1 MANVGFKMGLQTALD
16 ALLTAGT
23 AANATPGTFY
33 LTSDTN
39 RLYIGKDDKSI
50 APVNAGIITVD
61 KIKQESGDA
70 SGLTYLPV
78 LESAEDKKKAIGN
91 YYYAKNENILCV
103 FNGDQWVQINSVVT
117 NTAIATDVSGT
128 GTVTVDTVVSQTA
141 GGNVSDSYKITGAN
155 GLTVSAANDTIT
167 VSTTTPITMAA
178 AQGADSKTAAVSL
191 ASSLNKDGQAQKF
204 NLVGGTN
211 VDSINVDGDNIT
223 INVQDTK
230 NTGLS
235 TDVSADATN
244 NKVTIATAVSQTP
257 GNAVSDEY
265 SIAGSNGIKVTSSAA
280 DALSIAAEQIK
291 VGVAS
296 ATGGAAVSL
305 NDSGLVNSSNKGF
318 NIVSGN
324 SNVTV
329 AVDGT
334 NIKISSVDKDTT
346 TQSVATD
353 LDTSNGTVTVTTT
366 VTPTEG
372 LAKQDSYTITGSNG
386 INVSSTGDA
395 LTVSADKMQMGVAA
409 ATDGASI
416 KLQNSAMVDTAAA
429 DFNIVSGNDNVTVEV
444 DGKNVKISS
453 VDTDTKVTSVALSAT
468 STGIDFALTPSAGN
482 TLTANVDP
490 VIAYGQNGTVKA
502 HFNKGE
508 AALDVYTVAETD
520 TLIKNELKLFN
531 AMVYRRVLVNKDDP
545 LPTAN
550 VSVGDTYLVGYD
562 GYSYY
567 DPDEKK
573 TFDYPKGT
581 LVIAR
586 STYTTDKGEDSEG
599 YIPSGHIRWDHVTGS
614 QTDTQYEMLAIA
626 YGVQLFAD
634 GSKDSGSL
642 VIYDNKKA
650 EQVHAN
656 DDPPYNANDNYDVE
670 VTEGN
675 TTGKVQELI
684 VKHKDYDTTA
694 GKADGNSSAV
704 MSGGSFDIIAVDT
717 ISTSNGH
724 ITEYTTKKFTVKD
737 TNATLSAYEAAVAK
751 VTENKSVKL
760 TQSVA
765 MTPGNGGN
773 PYTKETNISFE
784 STNDNLQINPN
795 AAGSGIVMN
804 LVWGTF

>member
-1 MANVGFKMGLQTALD
+1 MANVGFKLGLQTALD

-39 RLYIGKDDKSI
+39 RLYIGKEDKSI

-61 KIKQESGDA
+61 KIRQESGDA
-70 SGLTYLPV
+70 AGLTYLPV
-78 LESAEDKKKAIGN
+78 LENAEDKKKAIGN
-91 YYYAKNENILCV
+91 YYYAKKENILCV

-117 NTAIATDVSGT
+117 NTSIATDVSGT

-141 GGNVSDSYKITGAN
+141 GGSVSDSYKITGAN
-155 GLTVSAANDTIT
+155 GLTVSAANDTVT
-167 VSTTTPITMAA
+167 VSTTTPITMGAE
-178 AQGADSKTAAVSL
+178 QGANNKTAAVSL
-191 ASSLNKDGQAQKF
+191 ISSLNKDGQAQKF

-211 VDSINVDGDNIT
+211 VDSINVSGDDIT

-235 TDVSADATN
+235 TDVSADAAN
-244 NKVTIATAVSQTP
+244 NKVTIATAVSQAP

-265 SIAGSNGIKVTSSAA
+265 SITGSNGIKVTSSAA

-291 VGVAS
+291 VGVAT

-305 NDSGLVNSSNKGF
+305 NDSGLVNSTNKGF

-329 AVDGT
+329 AVDGN
-334 NIKISSVDKDTT
+334 NIKISSIDKDTT
-346 TQSVATD
+346 TQSVSTD
-353 LDTSNGTVTVTTT
+353 LGTSNGVVTVTTT

-409 ATDGASI
+409 ASNGANV
-416 KLQNSAMVDTAAA
+416 KLQNSAMVDTATA
-429 DFNIVSGNDNVTVEV
+429 DFNIIPGNDNVTVEV

-453 VDTDTKVTSVALSAT
+453 VDTDTTVTSVALTAAN
-468 STGIDFALTPSAGN
+468 TGIDFALTPSAGN

-490 VIAYGQNGTVKA
+490 IVAYGKNGTVEA
-502 HFNKGE
+502 HFNSGK
-508 AALDVYTVAETD
+508 ATLNVYTADETD
-520 TLIKNELKLFN
+520 ALIDSELKLFN
-531 AMVYRRVLVNKDDP
+531 SMVYRGVLASESEP

-550 VSVGDTYLVGYD
+550 VAVGDTYLIGYD
-562 GYSYY
+562 GYETPA
-567 DPDEKK
+567 PDKK
-573 TFDYPKGT
+573 SYPKGT

-586 STYTTDKGEDSEG
+586 STYPTGGGEVDG
-599 YIPSGHIRWDHVTGS
+599 YIPSGYIQWDYVTGS
-614 QTDTQYEMLAIA
+614 QVDTQYQLMAIA
-626 YGVQLFAD
+626 NGVELFTD
-634 GSKDSGSL
+634 GTKSSGSL
-642 VIYDNKKA
+642 TIKDAAADTTTGNDVI
-650 EQVHAN
+650 
-656 DDPPYNANDNYDVE
+656 
-670 VTEGN
+670 VTTGN
-675 TTGKVQELI
+675 TSGNTQALT
-684 VKHKDYDTTA
+684 VKHKKYEVNA
-694 GKADGNSSAV
+694 GAADGNSSAT

-724 ITEYTTKKFTVKD
+724 ITGYTTKKFTVKD
-737 TNATLSAYEAAVAK
+737 TNATLSAYQATVAK

-765 MTPGNGGN
+765 MTPNNGGN
-773 PYTKETNISFE
+773 AYTKETNISFE
-784 STNDNLQINPN
+784 STNDNLQINAN
-795 AAGSGIVMN
+795 TGGSGIVMN

>member
-1 MANVGFKMGLQTALD
+1 MANVGFKMGLQSALD
-16 ALLTAGT
+16 ALLTAGVG
-23 AANATPGTFY
+23 ANATPGTFY

-61 KIKQESGDA
+61 KIKQETGDA
-70 SGLTYLPV
+70 TGLTYLPV

-155 GLTVSAANDTIT
+155 GLAVSAANDTVTI
-167 VSTTTPITMAA
+167 STTTPITMGA
-178 AQGADSKTAAVSL
+178 AQGADTKTAAVSL
-191 ASSLNKDGQAQKF
+191 TSSLNKDGQAQKF

-211 VDSINVDGDNIT
+211 VDSISVDGENIT

-235 TDVSADATN
+235 TDISADATN

-265 SIAGSNGIKVTSSAA
+265 SIAGSNGIKVTSSSA
-280 DALSIAAEQIK
+280 DALSISADQIK

-305 NDSGLVNSSNKGF
+305 NDSGLVNASNKGF

-329 AVDGT
+329 AVDGN

-353 LDTSNGTVTVTTT
+353 LETSNGVVTVTTT

-372 LAKQDSYTITGSNG
+372 LAKQDTYTITGSNG

-395 LTVSADKMQMGVAA
+395 LTVSADKMQMGVSTATNGAA
-409 ATDGASI
+409 I
-416 KLQNSAMVDTAAA
+416 KLQNSAMVDTTTA
-429 DFNIVSGNDNVTVEV
+429 DFNIISGNDNVTVEV

-453 VDTDTKVTSVALSAT
+453 VDTDTKVTNVALSAAAA
-468 STGIDFALTPSAGN
+468 GFDFALTSSAGSP
-482 TLTANVDP
+482 LTTNIDP
-490 VIAYGQNGTVKA
+490 VIAIGEDGTKKI
-502 HFNKGE
+502 HFVNGE
-508 AALDVYTVAETD
+508 AALDVYTMAETD
-520 TLIKNELKLFN
+520 ALIENELKLFN
-531 AMVYRRVLVNKDDP
+531 SMVYRGVLANDLQP
-545 LPTAN
+545 LPTTN
-550 VSVGDTYLVGYD
+550 VAVGDTYLIGYD
-562 GYSYY
+562 GYEVTV
-567 DPDEKK
+567 DGVKK
-573 TFDYPKGT
+573 DYPKGT

-586 STYTTDKGEDSEG
+586 STYPDNGGEVNG
-599 YIPSGHIRWDHVTGS
+599 FIPSGYIQWDYVTGS
-614 QTDTQYEMLAIA
+614 QVDTQYEMMAISN
-626 YGVQLFAD
+626 GVQLFAD
-634 GSKDSGSL
+634 GTKNAGTFTITDAAADDATTTKNDIIVSSGATSG
-642 VIYDNKKA
+642 
-650 EQVHAN
+650 
-656 DDPPYNANDNYDVE
+656 NAQAL
-670 VTEGN
+670 T
-675 TTGKVQELI
+675 I
-684 VKHKDYDTTA
+684 KHKKYETTA
-694 GKADGNSSAV
+694 GKADGDTSAT
-704 MSGGSFDIIAVDT
+704 MSGGSFDVIAVDS

-724 ITEYTTKKFTVKD
+724 ITGYTTKKFVVKD
-737 TNATLSAYEAAVAK
+737 TNATLSAYEAAVAE
-751 VTENKSVKL
+751 VTANKSVKL
-760 TQSVA
+760 TQTVA

-773 PYTKETNISFE
+773 AYTKETNISIE
-784 STNDNLQINPN
+784 STNDNLQINAN
-795 AAGSGIVMN
+795 AAGSGVVMN